1 MTNLKLF
8 KEKILQTQKSNDIQK
23 ALYETYKTYWM
34 RNHISIDQIIKT
46 INEFQQSRFDDE
58 YENLEDFI
66 ADNGYDGQ
74 LYASFNEFLNNEYLD
89 TDYMLSLIE
98 NDTVRE
104 AYLEDVKDG
113 KIEKAVHTKCDKL
126 LEMLSHYQKEKEN
139 EQLTERYE
147 EALLELNNSI
157 ELKKFF
163 AIIEYAMDNKI
174 LFHEIIKYLLEDD
187 IYVIVRY
194 EVDLIK
200 EDGKL
205 ILQVYNNNGAKI
217 YICYENN
224 DLVITATE
232 DKKSDVISLLENFYD
247 VISIFLDE
255 LLLSAS
261 LFINE

>member
-1 MTNLKLF
+1 MVKNIK
-8 KEKILQTQKSNDIQK
+8 N
-23 ALYETYKTYWM
+23 ALYETYKMKWVKE
-34 RNHISIDQIIKT
+34 HISTEEIIKT
-46 INEFQQSRFDDE
+46 IEAFHESPYTNLDD
-58 YENLEDFI
+58 YVN
-66 ADNGYDGQ
+66 DNGYIGGQ
-74 LYASFNEFLNNEYLD
+74 LYASFEEFLKNEYLD
-89 TDYMLSLIE
+89 TDYMLSLIK
-98 NDTVRE
+98 DDMIRKI
-104 AYLEDVKDG
+104 YLEDVNKT
-113 KIEKAVHTKCDKL
+113 KRPTYSKCDEL

-174 LFHEIIKYLLEDD
+174 LFHEIIKYLLEGD
-187 IYVIVRY
+187 IYGIVGY